1 MNHSLYELG
10 ERCCLKRLRGQHS
23 EEGPRSGEPV
33 FPVNPKAEKIGRRIT
48 EPNDINESYTTL
60 I

>member
-1 MNHSLYELG
+1 MNHSPVQARREMLSSAI
-10 ERCCLKRLRGQHS
+10 ERTAQW
-23 EEGPRSGEPV
+23 EGPRSGEPV